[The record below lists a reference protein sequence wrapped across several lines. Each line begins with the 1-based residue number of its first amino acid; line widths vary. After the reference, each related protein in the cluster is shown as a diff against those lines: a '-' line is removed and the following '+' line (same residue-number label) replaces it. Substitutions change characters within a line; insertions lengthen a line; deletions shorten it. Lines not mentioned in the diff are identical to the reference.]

1 MSVIPALVLRSLT
14 VRLPLGQKL
23 IHQSYEPRIVRWF
36 EQMNHLVDDD
46 IFKAFDRLSG
56 EISIQPKGACPF
68 IAATPFRLHS
78 LNEESLHSNAQQT
91 LPFLIKGEADCRSC
105 SRCHPSTSA
114 CCFALS
120 VPGRT

>member
-1 MSVIPALVLRSLT
+1 VPHRQSVQELT

-56 EISIQPKGACPF
+56 EISIRPKGACPRSS
-68 IAATPFRLHS
+68 IERY
-78 LNEESLHSNAQQT
+78 SNGT
-91 LPFLIKGEADCRSC
+91 HGGK
-105 SRCHPSTSA
+105 T
-114 CCFALS
+114 
-120 VPGRT
+120 